1 MSPADPPQP
10 ARPERILL
18 FIPAYNCAP
27 QIPRVIAQLTPEVRA
42 LLSEVIIVDN
52 RSTDG
57 GPQAAQAAL
66 AGGSDIPVRILLN
79 DANYGL
85 GGSHKVAFN
94 HALAGGFDYCIVLH
108 GDDQGSIADLAPLL
122 RSGAHRQADCLL
134 GGRFMRGSRLVGY
147 SAFRTFG
154 NRVFNLIYAAAC
166 GHTVQDLGAGLN
178 LYATAALASR
188 SYLRNPDDLTFNYYM
203 LLRSVA
209 ERWRIRFFPIEWRE
223 DDQVSNVKL
232 VRQALRVLGAAA
244 AYAFQRGRFLAADH
258 AGRPDKDYT
267 ATVIF
272 ETGPATEAT
281 A

>member
-1 MSPADPPQP
+1 MSPAEPSQP
-10 ARPERILL
+10 ARAERILL

-27 QIPRVIAQLTPEVRA
+27 QIPRVIAQLTPEIRA

-57 GPQAAQAAL
+57 GPKAAETAL
-66 AGGSDIPVRILLN
+66 GGASDIPVRILLN

-94 HALAGGFDYCIVLH
+94 HALAGGFDYCVVLH
-108 GDDQGSIADLAPLL
+108 GDDQGAIADLAPLL
-122 RSGAHRQADCLL
+122 RSGAHREVDCLL
-134 GGRFMRGSRLVGY
+134 GGRFMRGSRLRGY

-154 NRVFNLIYAAAC
+154 NRVFNLIYAVAC
-166 GHTVQDLGAGLN
+166 GHTVHDLGAGLN
-178 LYATAALASR
+178 LYATSALASR

-209 ERWRIRFFPIEWRE
+209 ERWRIGFFPIEWRE

-232 VRQALRVLGAAA
+232 VRQAMRVLGAAA
-244 AYAFQRGRFLAADH
+244 AYAVRRRQFLAADH

-267 ATVIF
+267 ASVFF
-272 ETGPATEAT
+272 EVGPAVGGA
-281 A
+281 